1 MRTTLIILT
10 IFLFS
15 IPARSQEKSLDRML
29 DEVLFGKDLNDSLLE
44 SMTMDDIDL
53 NEILNSTYNYRFI
66 YVRSEFENKTY
77 FSGQDL
83 GISQYNIT
91 GQVYYQGSKGLNLG
105 IAGIMYNQ
113 FDPKY
118 NTTILTAGY
127 NNRVKGI
134 KGLNLRALYSRYFFA
149 KVDSVKNNEFNSS
162 LDLGVTYQWKALG
175 SSIDFSVLLGNS
187 RSTQINWD
195 LFADIPL
202 IRFGLFNKLSFEP
215 QISFFL
221 GNETIVV
228 NHYINFS
235 VFSGEIAVKKKNF
248 GLMNT
253 MLRVPLSLTFKN
265 LDISAGYNFNF
276 PRIPGGTVKPGNTSF
291 FNLSLGYI
299 FGI

>member
-29 DEVLFGKDLNDSLLE
+29 DEFLFGNDLNDSLLE
-44 SMTMDDIDL
+44 SMTIDNNDL
-53 NEILNSTYNYRFI
+53 DEILNSVYNYRFI

-83 GISQYNIT
+83 GISQYNIA

-118 NTTILTAGY
+118 NTTILSAGY
-127 NNRVKGI
+127 NNHVNGI
-134 KGLNLRALYSRYFFA
+134 KGLNIRAIYSRYFFA
-149 KVDSVKNNEFNSS
+149 KVDSVKINEFDGS
-162 LDLGVTYQWKALG
+162 LDFGATYQWKALG
-175 SSIDFSVLLGNS
+175 SSIDFSELLGKT

-215 QISFFL
+215 QISFYL
-221 GNETIVV
+221 GNETVVV
-228 NHYINFS
+228 NHYLNLS
-235 VFSGEIAVKKKNF
+235 VFSEEIATQKKKF

-253 MLRVPLSLTFKN
+253 MLRVPLLLTFKN
-265 LDISAGYNFNF
+265 LDISTGYNFNF
-276 PRIPGGTVKPGNTSF
+276 PHITGNSVKPGNTSF
-291 FNLSLGYI
+291 FNISLGYI